1 MTVPEYDGPA
11 LGMVVDEDRGGLPYA
26 LIHGESLIACAAWGL
41 GDSGVTPIDFSTAW
55 AGVVDAGEPFVL
67 HDALCPM
74 TPASFITSCL
84 AVAVESDTVVVAF
97 RPVTDTVKAVADGF
111 VGATIDRA
119 TLRQVA
125 SPIVLPSSAV
135 LALDELPTWDFAL
148 LASAL
153 GERFPV
159 TWVEAPAAA
168 RRVASPDDVR
178 LLEALTG
185 SASD

>member
-1 MTVPEYDGPA
+1 M
-11 LGMVVDEDRGGLPYA
+11 
-26 LIHGESLIACAAWGL
+26 
-41 GDSGVTPIDFSTAW
+41 
-55 AGVVDAGEPFVL
+55 
-67 HDALCPM
+67 
-74 TPASFITSCL
+74 
-84 AVAVESDTVVVAF
+84 
-97 RPVTDTVKAVADGF
+97 TDTVKAVADGF
-111 VGATIDRA
+111 VGATIDRS

>member
-1 MTVPEYDGPA
+1 VTVPEYDGPA
-11 LGMVVDEDRGGLPYA
+11 LGMVVDEDRAGLPYA

-67 HDALCPM
+67 HDTLCPM

-97 RPVTDTVKAVADGF
+97 RPVTDTVKEVADGF
-111 VGATIDRA
+111 AGATIDRS

-125 SPIVLPSSAV
+125 SPIVLPSSVV
-135 LALDELPTWDFAL
+135 LALDELPSWDFAL

-153 GERFPV
+153 AERFLV
-159 TWVEAPAAA
+159 TWVEAPPSA
-168 RRVASPDDVR
+168 RRVASLDDVR

-185 SASD
+185 A